1 MKLFGFNIEREKGQ
15 DLPALSFPENQEGA
29 IEATSAGGAFGTY
42 IDLDAVAKTDADLIM
57 KYRDMG
63 EHPECDMAV
72 ENIIQEAIITN
83 QARSPVD
90 LDLTH
95 TGLSKN
101 LQDKITDEFEL
112 VLKLLDF
119 NNQAYDI
126 FKRWY
131 IEGRIFYH
139 AMIDPKNTEKG
150 IQELRLIDSFKIKK
164 VRQIIPDPRQT
175 PSEFKLPK
183 FEEYYLFNEKGLL
196 TPSQLGVKVATDSII
211 MAHSGI
217 MTKDKKYVIS
227 HLHKAIKSLNQ
238 LRMLEDAVVIYRI
251 ARAPERRIFYIDV
264 GNLTKQKAEQY
275 LKDIMTRYKNKLV
288 YNASTGEV
296 KDDRRH
302 QSMLEDYW
310 LPRREGGRG
319 TEISTL
325 PGGQNLGEMEDVD
338 YFRRKLYQ
346 SLNVPLSRLEADTPF
361 VLGRASEISRDE
373 LKFSRFIDRIR
384 IRFSH
389 LFYQIMEK
397 QLILKNIIHT
407 SEWPKLKETL
417 RFNYAADNHFAE
429 LKEQEL
435 MGDRLNMMRD
445 VEELVGNYY
454 SKQFV
459 KDKILRLTPE
469 EQKNIEKQI
478 KKEEKE
484 AEGEGD
490 QYPPQSGMPPAVP
503 AVNKINVV
511 PGADPNTG
519 GQPFT
524 AAGQD
529 QGLATSQGMQNSG
542 ENVKPEMLTGEK
554 SLKGLYNLN
563 KKERKFGK

>member
-1 MKLFGFNIEREKGQ
+1 MKLFGFNIERERKP

-29 IEATSAGGAFGTY
+29 IEATSAGGAFASY
-42 IDLDAVAKTDADLIM
+42 LDLEAVAKTDADLIM
-57 KYRDMG
+57 KYREMA
-63 EHPECDMAV
+63 EHPECDMAI
-72 ENIIQEAIITN
+72 ENIIQEAIVTN
-83 QARSPVD
+83 QSRNPVD

-95 TGLSKN
+95 TDLSKN
-101 LQDKITDEFEL
+101 LQDRISEEFDII
-112 VLKLLDF
+112 LKLLDF

-139 AMIDPKNTEKG
+139 VMVDPKEIDKG

-164 VRQIIPDPRQT
+164 VRQIIPDTQAAPGV
-175 PSEFKLPK
+175 FKLPQ
-183 FEEYYLFNEKGLL
+183 FEEYYLFNEKGLV
-196 TPSQLGVKVATDSII
+196 TPSQMGVKVAPDSMI

-217 MTKDKKYVIS
+217 MTRDKKFVVS
-227 HLHKAIKSLNQ
+227 HLHKAIKGLNQ

-264 GNLTKQKAEQY
+264 GNLPKQKAEQY

-288 YNASTGEV
+288 YDASSGEI

-389 LFYQIMEK
+389 LFFQIMEK
-397 QLILKNIIHT
+397 QLILKNVIHT
-407 SEWPKLKETL
+407 SEWPKLKETI
-417 RFNYAADNHFAE
+417 RFNYAMDNHFAE

-435 MGDRLNMMRD
+435 MADRFNMMRD
-445 VEELVGNYY
+445 AEDLVGNYY

-459 KDKILRLTPE
+459 KDRILRLTPE
-469 EQKNIEKQI
+469 EQKRIKKEIE
-478 KKEEKE
+478 KEEKE

-490 QYPPQSGMPPAVP
+490 QYPPHSGMPPAVP
-503 AVNKINVV
+503 PVNKINVQ
-511 PGADPNTG
+511 PGADPG
-519 GQPFT
+519 GGNFT
-524 AAGQD
+524 PAGGD
-529 QGLATSQGMQNSG
+529 QGLATSQGMQQAQD
-542 ENVKPEMLTGEK
+542 EVQPELLAGEK
-554 SLKGLYNLN
+554 ILTLN
-563 KKERKFGK
+563 KKRIYGGK

>member
-1 MKLFGFNIEREKGQ
+1 
-15 DLPALSFPENQEGA
+15 
-29 IEATSAGGAFGTY
+29 
-42 IDLDAVAKTDADLIM
+42 
-57 KYRDMG
+57 
-63 EHPECDMAV
+63 
-72 ENIIQEAIITN
+72 
-83 QARSPVD
+83 
-90 LDLTH
+90 
-95 TGLSKN
+95 
-101 LQDKITDEFEL
+101 
-112 VLKLLDF
+112 
-119 NNQAYDI
+119 
-126 FKRWY
+126 
-131 IEGRIFYH
+131 
-139 AMIDPKNTEKG
+139 
-150 IQELRLIDSFKIKK
+150 
-164 VRQIIPDPRQT
+164 
-175 PSEFKLPK
+175 
-183 FEEYYLFNEKGLL
+183 
-196 TPSQLGVKVATDSII
+196 
-211 MAHSGI
+211 
-217 MTKDKKYVIS
+217 
-227 HLHKAIKSLNQ
+227 
-238 LRMLEDAVVIYRI
+238 
-251 ARAPERRIFYIDV
+251 
-264 GNLTKQKAEQY
+264 
-275 LKDIMTRYKNKLV
+275 
-288 YNASTGEV
+288 
-296 KDDRRH
+296 
-302 QSMLEDYW
+302 MLEDYW

-389 LFYQIMEK
+389 LFYQILEK
-397 QLILKNIIHT
+397 QLILKNVIHT

-429 LKEQEL
+429 LKQQEL
-435 MGDRLNMMRD
+435 MADRLNMMRD

-459 KDKILRLTPE
+459 KDRILRLTPE

-529 QGLATSQGMQNSG
+529 QGLVTSQGMQAKG
-542 ENVKPEMLTGEK
+542 EDVKPELLTGEK
-554 SLKGLYNLN
+554 SLKSLYNLN
-563 KKERKFGK
+563 KKERRFGK

>member
-1 MKLFGFNIEREKGQ
+1 MKLFGFNIERERKP

-29 IEATSAGGAFGTY
+29 IEATSAGGAFASY
-42 IDLDAVAKTDADLIM
+42 LDLEAVAKTDADLIM
-57 KYRDMG
+57 KYREMA
-63 EHPECDMAV
+63 EHPECDMAI
-72 ENIIQEAIITN
+72 ENIIQEAIVTN
-83 QARSPVD
+83 QSRNPVD

-95 TGLSKN
+95 TDLSKN
-101 LQDKITDEFEL
+101 LQDRISEEFDII
-112 VLKLLDF
+112 LKLLDF

-139 AMIDPKNTEKG
+139 VMVDPKEIDKG

-164 VRQIIPDPRQT
+164 VRQIIPDTQAAPGV
-175 PSEFKLPK
+175 FKLPQ
-183 FEEYYLFNEKGLL
+183 FEEYYLFNEKGLV
-196 TPSQLGVKVATDSII
+196 TPSQMGVKVAPDSMI

-217 MTKDKKYVIS
+217 MTRDKKFVVS
-227 HLHKAIKSLNQ
+227 HLHKAIKGLNQ

-264 GNLTKQKAEQY
+264 GNLPKQKAEQY

-288 YNASTGEV
+288 YDASSGEI

-389 LFYQIMEK
+389 LFFQIMEK
-397 QLILKNIIHT
+397 QLILKNVIHT
-407 SEWPKLKETL
+407 SEWTKLKETI
-417 RFNYAADNHFAE
+417 RFNYAMDNHFAE

-435 MGDRLNMMRD
+435 MADRFNMMRD
-445 VEELVGNYY
+445 AEDLVGNYY

-459 KDKILRLTPE
+459 KDRILRLTPE
-469 EQKNIEKQI
+469 EQKRIEKEI

-484 AEGEGD
+484 AESDGD

-503 AVNKINVV
+503 PVNKINVQ
-511 PGADPNTG
+511 PGADPG
-519 GQPFT
+519 GGNFT
-524 AAGQD
+524 PAGGD
-529 QGLATSQGMQNSG
+529 QGLATSQGMQQAQD
-542 ENVKPEMLTGEK
+542 EVQPELLAGEK
-554 SLKGLYNLN
+554 ILTLN
-563 KKERKFGK
+563 KKRIYGGK